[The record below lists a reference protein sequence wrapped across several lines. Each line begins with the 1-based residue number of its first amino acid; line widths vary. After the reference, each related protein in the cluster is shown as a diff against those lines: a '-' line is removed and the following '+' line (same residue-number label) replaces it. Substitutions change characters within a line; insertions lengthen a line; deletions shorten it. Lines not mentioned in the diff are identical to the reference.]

1 MLPLITHASPRPL
14 PRPARPLTARP
25 LTAALL
31 AATLLAATLLAA
43 GCLGSANTRYFLLSP
58 TTWPTAT
65 APAAGLVVIRSCQ
78 LPDYLNRTEMIMR
91 KGQNEVVIRDFD
103 SWAQAPEKM
112 IRLIL
117 RENLARIL
125 GAENIAEDKSP
136 QSRSGN
142 LLIDYEFRQLDPTT
156 DGLLAVNV
164 DCRLHALATKT
175 DAIHN
180 LAFTI
185 PLAGKDGADIATAVN
200 QALARIA
207 EETAMMLK

>member
-1 MLPLITHASPRPL
+1 MLPLTTRASLRPFT
-14 PRPARPLTARP
+14 RPAR
-25 LTAALL
+25 LL
-31 AATLLAATLLAA
+31 AAALFAAVLLAA
-43 GCLGSANTRYFLLSP
+43 GCLGSAKTRYFLLSP
-58 TTWPTAT
+58 TAT
-65 APAAGLVVIRSCQ
+65 TMAGATTPAAEPVVIRNCQ

-125 GAENIAEDKSP
+125 GAENIAEGKSP
-136 QSRSGN
+136 QPRSGN